1 MFLRANILKRLMKDA
16 YKKSNFVMADN
27 IKAIY
32 ISGGYWEVEIDKEY
46 VPKTILA
53 EIMEIAGCL
62 PEMGKRFEVTKDE
75 VKEVEGRDSVHMPMV
90 KRRINV
96 TDIVIVA
103 KDGVSQRVLQ
113 DEDSLDIMLIN
124 DVFID
129 IIDNKSIDYDNGETQ
144 AEGPFHDK
152 LTGIYLWNNV
162 MKFHAL
168 HRWDEKHQHITEY
181 LSSIDLNEIPE
192 EKEYAR

>member
-27 IKAIY
+27 TKAIY
-32 ISGGYWEVEIDKEY
+32 ISGGYWEVEIDREF

-62 PEMGKRFEVTKDE
+62 PEAGKRFEVTKDE
-75 VKEVEGRDSVHMPMV
+75 VKEVEGRDSVYVPMV

-96 TDIVIVA
+96 TDIVIIA

-181 LSSIDLNEIPE
+181 LSNIDLNEIPE
-192 EKEYAR
+192 E